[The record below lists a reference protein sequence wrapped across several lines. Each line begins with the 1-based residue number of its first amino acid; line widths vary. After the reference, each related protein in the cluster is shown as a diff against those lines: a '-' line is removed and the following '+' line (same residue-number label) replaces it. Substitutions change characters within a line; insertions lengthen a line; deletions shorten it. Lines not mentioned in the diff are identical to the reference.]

1 MRAKL
6 ENRKEEATE
15 KKGRCWE
22 SHSSS
27 GDSWSAQESPCSRG
41 SGSCSRAAEDPSGTK
56 ANLILWVGLRGPSGA
71 LTAE

>member
-1 MRAKL
+1 MQVKL
-6 ENRKEEATE
+6 ENMKEEATE

-27 GDSWSAQESPCSRG
+27 GDSWSAQEAPCSRG
-41 SGSCSRAAEDPSGTK
+41 SGSCSRAAEDPSVTNS
-56 ANLILWVGLRGPSGA
+56 NLILWVGLRVPFGA